1 VNDFTQTTWG
11 LDAGYAHGKWQIW
24 SELIAARFE
33 VPRVGGVE
41 VLSGFIETKYKLT
54 ANLWAALRW
63 NQATFGDVPGLTTEW
78 DRNAWRADLA
88 LGYRVSERVQVKL
101 QYSVGDKRG
110 NDAEGNHL
118 GAMQVTV
125 RF

>member
-1 VNDFTQTTWG
+1 
-11 LDAGYAHGKWQIW
+11 
-24 SELIAARFE
+24 
-33 VPRVGGVE
+33 
-41 VLSGFIETKYKLT
+41 
-54 ANLWAALRW
+54 
-63 NQATFGDVPGLTTEW
+63 VPGLTTEW

-118 GAMQVTV
+118 SAMQVTV